1 MFLMTR
7 YYDQRKNRNSLIN
20 LKKHQY
26 EEINNQHTEE
36 TSEKCSDIIIF
47 HTTLENHTLNS
58 FAFSMPSFVSLITAL
73 IQPSSR
79 QWKETFSEFPIP
91 K

>member
-1 MFLMTR
+1 MI
-7 YYDQRKNRNSLIN
+7 KEKHNSLIN

-26 EEINNQHTEE
+26 EEINNQRTEE

-47 HTTLENHTLNS
+47 HTNLENHTLNS

-73 IQPSSR
+73 IQSSSR
-79 QWKETFSEFPIP
+79 Q
-91 K
+91 